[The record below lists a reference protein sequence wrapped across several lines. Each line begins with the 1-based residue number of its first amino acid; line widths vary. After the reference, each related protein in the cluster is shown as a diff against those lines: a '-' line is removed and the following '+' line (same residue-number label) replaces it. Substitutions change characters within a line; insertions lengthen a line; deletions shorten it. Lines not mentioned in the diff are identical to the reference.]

1 MEPLMVWMR
10 VFPDSFCRNLQ
21 KLVQYRSALVP
32 RHGKMRLIGLMLS
45 LCVFFLLGWWAFGQG
60 LEEAWNVEVLAG
72 RFREAK
78 GWAWLLGIALL
89 LADLLLPIPGTIVM
103 SALGAVYGVWLGGF
117 IAAMGSMLAGMSG
130 YGIGRFFNEGTAK
143 RWLGERDF
151 EKGKSLFRRGGAWV
165 VAMSR
170 ALPIL
175 PEVLACLAGLLRMP
189 FGKFVIALACGSVPM
204 GFLFAWIGAL
214 GTDYPGW
221 GLGFSLGVPAVL
233 WGAAAVLGKRG

>member
-1 MEPLMVWMR
+1 
-10 VFPDSFCRNLQ
+10 
-21 KLVQYRSALVP
+21 
-32 RHGKMRLIGLMLS
+32 MRLIGLMLL
-45 LCVFFLLGWWAFGQG
+45 LCVFFLLGWWALGQG
-60 LEEAWNVEVLAG
+60 LEEAWDVEALAE

-117 IAAMGSMLAGMSG
+117 FAAAGSMLAGMSG
-130 YGIGRFFNEGTAK
+130 YGVGRFFNEGLAK

-151 EKGKSLFRRGGAWV
+151 ERGKSLFRRGGAWV

-175 PEVLACLAGLLRMP
+175 PEVLACMSGLLRMP
-189 FGKFVIALACGSVPM
+189 FGKFVVALACGSVPM
-204 GFLFAWIGAL
+204 GFLFAWIGTL
-214 GTDYPGW
+214 GRAYPSW
-221 GLGFSLGVPAVL
+221 GLAFSLGIPAIL
-233 WGAAAVLGKRG
+233 WSAAAWWGKRAG

>member
-1 MEPLMVWMR
+1 MVWMR

-78 GWAWLLGIALL
+78 GWAWLVGIALL